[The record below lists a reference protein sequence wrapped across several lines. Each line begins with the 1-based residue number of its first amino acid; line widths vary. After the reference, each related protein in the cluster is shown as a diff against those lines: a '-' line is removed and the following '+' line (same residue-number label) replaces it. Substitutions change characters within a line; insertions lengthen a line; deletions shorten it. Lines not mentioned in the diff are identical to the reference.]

1 MPNAL
6 LGIELAI
13 TRNGMHQEE
22 SLSVEQAI
30 DSYTIKGAEQLFMQ
44 DRIGK
49 IAPDYYADLVV
60 LDTDITK
67 VEANQIHEAKVM
79 MTFMNGEVVFER

>member
-1 MPNAL
+1 M
-6 LGIELAI
+6 
-13 TRNGMHQEE
+13 
-22 SLSVEQAI
+22 
-30 DSYTIKGAEQLFMQ
+30 LF
-44 DRIGK
+44 RSGK